1 MSGWK
6 YAFALSKAEVKE
18 ATPPGTVLLIEHRGK
33 IDQEVGGNDDV
44 TIRFPRPSAD
54 PADPL
59 NWAPWR
65 KHTVLLTVSLF
76 ALFSN
81 FTSASLAPGLSLW
94 PLYYPDDPRPFTV
107 LARLMA
113 VNVLF
118 QGAGNIWWVPLSN
131 ILGRRPV
138 LIAAT
143 LLLTL
148 CTMWCGLAGGYN
160 SLLAARIFQG
170 FGNAAADTVAPAI
183 VGDIYFMDERGRAM
197 SLYTVCLVAGPLIG
211 GIAGGYIAYNVSLA
225 YVFWVGTALSAFTFV
240 STVFLVPET
249 LYFRDESS
257 GRPRQEEVSSTTK
270 EVALHLEQTTTRT
283 DYRPYTFARSL
294 GFAKPPGGWLHHF
307 VQPWRTLALPGT
319 WVVML
324 HYGGLVGGIVT
335 ISTIGPQLVAAPP
348 YLWAGNAGLINV
360 GPLIG
365 SILGAVY
372 TYLLAD
378 ARLRSQAR
386 HESHG
391 FAEPESRLPT
401 MFPALAIATAG
412 FWVFGFCAQN
422 PSPNGWVG
430 LQVGYGMIS
439 FGLMQVPSIGFNYL
453 IDAYSYLAADCFVM
467 VTILRAIIAFA
478 WTFFVSEWIAE
489 DGAAEA
495 FGIFGMLMGI
505 FGLLTIPLWLYGK
518 RMRIA
523 TASVF
528 GY

>member
-6 YAFALSKAEVKE
+6 YAFSLSKAEVKE
-18 ATPPGTVLLIEHRGK
+18 ATPPGTVVLIGK
-33 IDQEVGGNDDV
+33 ADPEVGDNGDV

-65 KHTVLLTVSLF
+65 KHTVLLVASLF

-94 PLYYPDDPRPFTV
+94 AMNYPNDPRPFPI

-131 ILGRRPV
+131 ILGRRPA

-143 LLLTL
+143 LMLTL
-148 CTMWCGLAGGYN
+148 CTMWCGLATDYN

-170 FGNAAADTVAPAI
+170 FGNAAADTVAPAL

-197 SLYTVCLVAGPLIG
+197 TLYTVCLVAGPIIG
-211 GIAGGYIAYNVSLA
+211 GIAGGYIAYTIGWA
-225 YVFWVGTALSAFTFV
+225 YVFWVGTALSAATFV
-240 STVFLVPET
+240 GTVLLVPET
-249 LYFRDESS
+249 LYFRDEVVD
-257 GRPRQEEVSSTTK
+257 GMRQGETAGLSK
-270 EVALHLEQTTTRT
+270 ETAAHLEQTPTRST
-283 DYRPYTFARSL
+283 NYRPYTFARSL
-294 GFAKPPGGWLHHF
+294 GFIKPPGGWLHHF
-307 VQPWRTLALPGT
+307 IQPWRTLALPGT

-348 YLWAGNAGLINV
+348 YLWAGNAGLINI
-360 GPLIG
+360 GALIG
-365 SILGAVY
+365 CILGAIY
-372 TYLLAD
+372 TYLLSD
-378 ARLRSQAR
+378 SRLKSQAR

-391 FAEPESRLPT
+391 YAEPESRLPT
-401 MFPALAIATAG
+401 MFPALVIATGG

-422 PSPNGWVG
+422 PSTTGWVG

-478 WTFFVSEWIAE
+478 WTFFVSDWIAK

-495 FGIFGMLMGI
+495 FGIFGMLMGV

-528 GY
+528 GN

>member
-1 MSGWK
+1 M
-6 YAFALSKAEVKE
+6 
-18 ATPPGTVLLIEHRGK
+18 
-33 IDQEVGGNDDV
+33 
-44 TIRFPRPSAD
+44 
-54 PADPL
+54 
-59 NWAPWR
+59 
-65 KHTVLLTVSLF
+65 
-76 ALFSN
+76 
-81 FTSASLAPGLSLW
+81 
-94 PLYYPDDPRPFTV
+94 
-107 LARLMA
+107 
-113 VNVLF
+113 
-118 QGAGNIWWVPLSN
+118 
-131 ILGRRPV
+131 
-138 LIAAT
+138 
-143 LLLTL
+143 
-148 CTMWCGLAGGYN
+148 
-160 SLLAARIFQG
+160 
-170 FGNAAADTVAPAI
+170 
-183 VGDIYFMDERGRAM
+183 
-197 SLYTVCLVAGPLIG
+197 YTVCLVAGPLIG

-225 YVFWVGTALSAFTFV
+225 YVFWVGTALSAVTFV

-249 LYFRDESS
+249 LYFRDDSS
-257 GRPRQEEVSSTTK
+257 GRPRQEEASGTTK
-270 EVALHLEQTTTRT
+270 EVALHLEQTTTTRT

-294 GFAKPPGGWLHHF
+294 GFAKPPGAWLHHF

-422 PSPNGWVG
+422 PSPTGWVG

-439 FGLMQVPSIGFNYL
+439 FGLMQVPSIGFNYVSL
-453 IDAYSYLAADCFVM
+453 NSKTTIMRDPCLTYKPTVDRCVLVPCRRLFRHGDHPARYHRVCVDVFRVGMDCRGRRRRGFWHLWYAHGNIWSADHSTLAVWKEDENRHCFCLW
-467 VTILRAIIAFA
+467 IL
-478 WTFFVSEWIAE
+478 
-489 DGAAEA
+489 
-495 FGIFGMLMGI
+495 
-505 FGLLTIPLWLYGK
+505 K
-518 RMRIA
+518 
-523 TASVF
+523 
-528 GY
+528 